1 MKPLLLVT
9 IALLHVGYTFSQCPS
24 TACTCETVTG
34 QSRRNIRCVG
44 LSQIPAFNSS
54 PEIFQKLD
62 MDNPNNNIQVI
73 QANAFSGIKVEEI
86 DMSGQNIKLQSIHP
100 MAFSSLEQHLTIVK
114 LQGDTVLPPPFV
126 QLKNIT
132 NLQVLE
138 LQLFNMPTIEE
149 STEFNYFPYLRTLR
163 LRNMNTNFVSSE
175 SFKNQLQELTV
186 FEFANNQVP
195 TFPKP
200 AINRLRKLQHLSWVH
215 NGMTTISYS
224 SFDSLSSLI
233 ELDLRGNDIR
243 EMFNGSFIG
252 ITDRLEFLSLQ
263 LNRITK
269 EAIIPL
275 GNHNW
280 PELEQLN
287 LGHMMADFTDIPNG
301 LFRNMP
307 KLANLMMPGNKL
319 RVIKSNDFQ
328 GLGNMHSLDLS
339 ENWIHTI
346 QKGALS
352 PMTRLDTLDL
362 RSQYD
367 SNVNNPMNFSIDAIE
382 GAELALKTLHIQDNH
397 LIDQYAWKAIGAM
410 KNLVNLDISGTG
422 LSDIPSLLFYS
433 HNNLGSLTMRNNN
446 MTVLRQESLYG
457 LKYSLNVIDIS
468 NNQIYTI
475 EKCVFEG
482 FNKLNFIFASQNS
495 FVCDCNLY
503 GLHQFLKAMP
513 SSGLVTLTCKNPAN
527 LAGKPLLTLETGQFC
542 SNPPNSATC
551 PEFTTTTPTT
561 STIGTT
567 SVVPLP
573 DIRFGISS
581 ETKNT
586 IVISWTVS
594 GDMTYLK
601 NFLVQYKQLGINNP
615 QEKSFPLDKSKRDHP
630 ITGLNP
636 GSRYEICFFIELTG
650 SSKQILISCPTGTT
664 QGSLTDVATTEAN
677 TGSDDKT
684 VEIVGGVLGGVLFIA
699 LIVVLLFVF
708 VICRKKKEDKPP
720 LPLPN
725 GHITPIGYQNQP
737 RPTSQ
742 PKVFVRKA
750 NGEMQVMTISNGNL
764 DSSRL
769 SGLSAG
775 SYQNID
781 DTAVSNDP
789 YPTKGATGG
798 GGGRDPKQL
807 SVKLPPEHK
816 PEGGSRDAG
825 RYTVM
830 PTAPKPNYVNEVNR
844 MMAPADHYTNAV
856 ETRPLPQ
863 TPNRDPMSH
872 SSGGGFLNHGFSSS
886 PTDKVYSEI
895 QDNIEAPQFEE
906 NIGTVV

>member
-1 MKPLLLVT
+1 MDSPT
-9 IALLHVGYTFSQCPS
+9 NSI
-24 TACTCETVTG
+24 TV
-34 QSRRNIRCVG
+34 V
-44 LSQIPAFNSS
+44 
-54 PEIFQKLD
+54 
-62 MDNPNNNIQVI
+62 
-73 QANAFSGIKVEEI
+73 QANAFNGINVEEI

-100 MAFSSLEQHLTIVK
+100 MAFAGLEQHLTIVK
-114 LQGDTVLPPPFV
+114 LQGDEVLPPPFE
-126 QLKNIT
+126 QMKNIT
-132 NLQVLE
+132 NLQE
-138 LQLFNMPTIEE
+138 LQLQYFSLPVIEE
-149 STEFNYFPYLRTLR
+149 STKFNYFPYLKTLR
-163 LRNMNTNFVSSE
+163 LRNMKTNFVSSE
-175 SFKNQLQELTV
+175 SFKNQLPELTV
-186 FEFANNQVP
+186 FEFTNNQVQ

-200 AINRLRKLQHLSWVH
+200 AINRLRKLQHLSWLH
-215 NGMTTISYS
+215 NGMTTISFS

-233 ELDLRGNDIR
+233 ELDLRGNDIG
-243 EMFNGSFIG
+243 EISNGSFIG
-252 ITDRLEFLSLQ
+252 ITDKLQFLSLQ
-263 LNRITK
+263 LNRLTK
-269 EAIIPL
+269 ESIVPL
-275 GNHNW
+275 GNHIW

-287 LGHMMADFTDIPNG
+287 LGHMMSEFTDIPNG

-307 KLANLMMPGNKL
+307 KLANLIIPGNKL
-319 RVIKSNDFQ
+319 KVIKTNDFQ
-328 GLGNMHSLDLS
+328 GLGNMHALDLS
-339 ENWIHTI
+339 ENWINTI

-367 SNVNNPMNFSIDAIE
+367 SNVNNPLNFSLDALK
-382 GAELALKTLHIQDNH
+382 GAELALKTLHIQENH
-397 LIDQYAWKAIGAM
+397 LIDQYAWEAIGAM
-410 KNLVNLDISGTG
+410 KNLANLDISGTG
-422 LSDIPSLLFYS
+422 LSNIPSLLFYS
-433 HNNLGSLTMRNNN
+433 HSKLGSLTMRNNN

-457 LKYSLNVIDIS
+457 LKYSLDVIDIS
-468 NNQIYTI
+468 DNQIYTI
-475 EKCVFEG
+475 DECVFEN
-482 FNKLNFIFASQNS
+482 FNKLKYFFASKNS

-503 GLHQFLKAMP
+503 GLYQFLKSIP
-513 SSGLVTLTCKNPAN
+513 SPGLAILTCKSPAN
-527 LAGKPLLTLETGQFC
+527 LADQPFLNLETGQFC
-542 SNPPNSATC
+542 SNLPNSADC
-551 PEFTTTTPTT
+551 PVLTTTTTTT

-581 ETKNT
+581 ETTNT

-615 QEKSFPLDKSKRDHP
+615 QVKSFPLDKSKRDHP

-636 GSRYEICFFIELTG
+636 GSRYEICFFIELTE

-664 QGSLTDVATTEAN
+664 KGSGFTDVATTAAN

-684 VEIVGGVLGGVLFIA
+684 AEIVGGVLGGILFIA

-708 VICRKKKEDKPP
+708 VIFRKKKDDKSP
-720 LPLPN
+720 LPPPN
-725 GHITPIGYQNQP
+725 GHIIPIGYQTQP

-750 NGEMQVMTISNGNL
+750 NGEMQIMSISNGNL

-807 SVKLPPEHK
+807 NVKLPPEQK
-816 PEGGSRDAG
+816 PEGRSRDSAG

-830 PTAPKPNYVNEVNR
+830 PTAAKPNYVNEVNR
-844 MMAPADHYTNAV
+844 MMVQPDHYANAV
-856 ETRPLPQ
+856 ETRPLPH
-863 TPNRDPMSH
+863 TPNRDTMSQ

-886 PTDKVYSEI
+886 PTDKVYSVI
-895 QDNIEAPQFEE
+895 QDNIGAPQSQENIETPQFEE